1 MKKLLEYKVTIRIKL
16 EVKEEQDEVE
26 ILHIPFEIIGEDII
40 TQTSYRKEWKVVAK
54 KGKDIK
60 WVKQVMKIK
69 ERTRR
74 KLLDKLYYELKHNI
88 EW

>member
-16 EVKEEQDEVE
+16 EIKEEQDEIE
-26 ILHIPFEIIGEDII
+26 ILNIPFEIIGEDII
-40 TQTSYRKEWKVVAK
+40 TQTSYRKEWKIVAK
-54 KGKDIK
+54 KEKDIE

-74 KLLDKLYYELKHNI
+74 KLLDKLYYELKHNVK
-88 EW
+88 W